1 MLKILIVSAVIS
13 IAISMVFE
21 KDKSIAWVEGGAI
34 LVAVAVVSLVTA
46 VNDYKKESQ
55 FIALNKFSDSK
66 NVINV
71 RRGGTEMQINIDDLK
86 VGDLAKVTVGM
97 QVPCDAILVQGTSVA
112 VDESAM
118 TGESDELKKET
129 QNHCLSRKEEFEMD
143 NKELLDKIAH
153 HIKEAQDNEEDKELK
168 DKADQEKNKLKHALP
183 SPLLLSGTQITTG
196 EGWFLIVVVGKNSC
210 VGKIRDKL
218 QQKGAEMTPL

>member
-1 MLKILIVSAVIS
+1 M
-13 IAISMVFE
+13 
-21 KDKSIAWVEGGAI
+21 
-34 LVAVAVVSLVTA
+34 
-46 VNDYKKESQ
+46 
-55 FIALNKFSDSK
+55 
-66 NVINV
+66 
-71 RRGGTEMQINIDDLK
+71 
-86 VGDLAKVTVGM
+86 
-97 QVPCDAILVQGTSVA
+97 A

-183 SPLLLSGTQITTG
+183 SPLLLSGT
-196 EGWFLIVVVGKNSC
+196 
-210 VGKIRDKL
+210 
-218 QQKGAEMTPL
+218 